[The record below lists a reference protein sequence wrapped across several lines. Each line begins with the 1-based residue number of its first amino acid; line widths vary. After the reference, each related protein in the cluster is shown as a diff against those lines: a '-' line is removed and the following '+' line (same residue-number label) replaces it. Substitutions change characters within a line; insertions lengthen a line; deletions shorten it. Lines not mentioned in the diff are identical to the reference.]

1 MSAIDKQ
8 IMDQVN
14 IWLSGSYDDET
25 KQSIRQQLT
34 TNPNEIIDSFYKNLE
49 FGTGGMRGKMGPGT
63 NRMNVYTVGMATQ
76 GLANY
81 LLKMF
86 PNQEI
91 AVAIAY
97 DCRINNHLFADTT
110 ANVLSGNG
118 IKVYLFD
125 GMRPTPEL
133 SYAVRHLGCQS
144 GIVIT
149 ASHNPKDYNGYKVYW
164 DDGAQLVN
172 PHDQNVIDEVL
183 AINSI
188 NEVKS
193 EGNAD
198 LIYSIGK
205 DIDVAYL
212 AEVAAQALNPNVEGK
227 EKVKIVFTPLHGTG
241 GVLTPQFL
249 IDLGYTNTVVV
260 EEQMVPDG
268 NFPTAKSPN
277 PEEPAALEMAIKKAK
292 EVDADIVMANDP
304 DADRI
309 GIAVKDSNGAYVLLN
324 GNQTGAILVK
334 YMLESLKKQNK
345 LRGNEITVKTIV
357 TSELLKEISD
367 SYDVKQYDVLTGFK
381 WIADIVRKQEG
392 QENFIVGLEESFG
405 YMIGD
410 FVRDKDSVS
419 AALIIAEMAAVSA
432 LEGKSL
438 FDKLMDVYLEYGF
451 YKEGLVNIVKEG
463 KSGAE
468 EIVAMMNNFRKNP
481 PKVIA
486 GSKVSIIKDYE
497 ALIEKNLLNG
507 MDKQIDLPQSNVL
520 QYITEDGSKISVRPS
535 GTEPKIKFY
544 VSVKENLDHKKDYD
558 KVNKLLDDKIKN
570 VLKDLGL

>member
-212 AEVAAQALNPNVEGK
+212 AEVAAQALN
-227 EKVKIVFTPLHGTG
+227 
-241 GVLTPQFL
+241 
-249 IDLGYTNTVVV
+249 
-260 EEQMVPDG
+260 
-268 NFPTAKSPN
+268 
-277 PEEPAALEMAIKKAK
+277 
-292 EVDADIVMANDP
+292 
-304 DADRI
+304 
-309 GIAVKDSNGAYVLLN
+309 
-324 GNQTGAILVK
+324 
-334 YMLESLKKQNK
+334 
-345 LRGNEITVKTIV
+345 
-357 TSELLKEISD
+357 
-367 SYDVKQYDVLTGFK
+367 
-381 WIADIVRKQEG
+381 
-392 QENFIVGLEESFG
+392 
-405 YMIGD
+405 
-410 FVRDKDSVS
+410 
-419 AALIIAEMAAVSA
+419 
-432 LEGKSL
+432 
-438 FDKLMDVYLEYGF
+438 
-451 YKEGLVNIVKEG
+451 
-463 KSGAE
+463 
-468 EIVAMMNNFRKNP
+468 
-481 PKVIA
+481 
-486 GSKVSIIKDYE
+486 
-497 ALIEKNLLNG
+497 
-507 MDKQIDLPQSNVL
+507 
-520 QYITEDGSKISVRPS
+520 
-535 GTEPKIKFY
+535 
-544 VSVKENLDHKKDYD
+544 
-558 KVNKLLDDKIKN
+558 
-570 VLKDLGL
+570 